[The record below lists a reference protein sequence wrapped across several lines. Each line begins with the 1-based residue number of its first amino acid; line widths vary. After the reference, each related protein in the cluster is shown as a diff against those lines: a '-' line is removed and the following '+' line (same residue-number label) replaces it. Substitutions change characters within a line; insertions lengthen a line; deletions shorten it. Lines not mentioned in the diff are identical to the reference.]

1 MAQAE
6 RVGVSGPASDSH
18 VLTGTVQESLNG
30 PSIDAMLRGLTERPN
45 VQSTLILSRKD
56 GSIIRATGTGLPEQ
70 RGDPESAVYQWSQ
83 VPGSTG
89 GLEGSE
95 RGGASIAEK
104 SEESA
109 EAQQSARPV
118 EILAS
123 SIFQFVNN
131 ANVLGETLGVTS
143 RGAPRP
149 NGAFTAGA
157 YGDDTDSTNKDRS
170 YDEDAES
177 GPSEDEV
184 QLLRLRTKHQEIIIF
199 PDPNYICC
207 VVQKVSKAGNAPN
220 RR

>member
-1 MAQAE
+1 
-6 RVGVSGPASDSH
+6 
-18 VLTGTVQESLNG
+18 
-30 PSIDAMLRGLTERPN
+30 MLRGLTERPN

-56 GSIIRATGTGLPEQ
+56 GSIIRATGIGLPEE
-70 RGDPESAVYQWSQ
+70 RGDATSAGYQWSQ
-83 VPGSTG
+83 VPVSAG
-89 GLEGSE
+89 GLEGPE

-104 SEESA
+104 SEEST
-109 EAQQSARPV
+109 EAPQSARPV

-131 ANVLGETLGVTS
+131 ANVLGKTLGATS
-143 RGAPRP
+143 RGGPRT
-149 NGAFTAGA
+149 NGTFTASA
-157 YGDDTDSTNKDRS
+157 YGEGTDSANNERS
-170 YDEDAES
+170 SEEDAES

-207 VVQKVSKAGNAPN
+207 VVQKMSKAGNAPN